1 MMTKKVLW
9 PFPVRNGQPVKPEQ
23 IPIKTEPAPW

>member
-9 PFPVRNGQPVKPEQ
+9 PFPVRNGKPVKPEPV
-23 IPIKTEPAPW
+23 PIKTEPAPW